1 MQIKTTYM
9 SILDKGEIYDMIFPR
24 NLAMHSGGE
33 DDDEDDY
40 WSDDD

>member
-24 NLAMHSGGE
+24 NLAIDSDGE
-33 DDDEDDY
+33 DEDDY